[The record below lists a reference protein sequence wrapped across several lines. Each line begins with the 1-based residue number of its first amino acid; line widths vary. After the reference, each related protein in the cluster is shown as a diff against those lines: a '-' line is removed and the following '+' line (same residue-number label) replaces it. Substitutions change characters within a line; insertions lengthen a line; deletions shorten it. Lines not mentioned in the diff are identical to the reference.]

1 MNSKIVIVA
10 GIILLFVIMSFSIT
24 MTPVLAQLIEPSK
37 LIERNIQ
44 SFNPNRGIA
53 LIPVVLDNI
62 ISTDLGVIEF
72 NPNRGAVNLIAPS
85 LPLS

>member
-37 LIERNIQ
+37 LIENNIQ

-53 LIPVVLDNI
+53 LVSVVLDNI
-62 ISTDLGVIEF
+62 VPTDLGVIEF
-72 NPNRGAVNLIAPS
+72 NPNRGIAS
-85 LPLS
+85 LTPH